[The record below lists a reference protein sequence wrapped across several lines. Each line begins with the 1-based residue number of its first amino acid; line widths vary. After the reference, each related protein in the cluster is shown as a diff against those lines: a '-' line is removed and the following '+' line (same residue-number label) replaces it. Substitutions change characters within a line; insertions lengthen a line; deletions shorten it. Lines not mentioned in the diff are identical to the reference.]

1 MVASAQK
8 STPVTLGRAAA
19 QRSFADG
26 PTTAAI
32 DRSAQT
38 TLTPDLCIIGA
49 GSGGLSVAA
58 AAASLGV
65 SVVLIEKHKM
75 GGDCLNSG
83 CVPSKALIAAA
94 KSAQQARASA
104 AFGIEAREPVID
116 FKQVSR
122 HVQGAISA
130 VAPND
135 SVARFTALG
144 VKVVQGAAR
153 FVDSRT
159 VEAGEVLIRARRFV
173 IATGSSP
180 AMPAI
185 PGLENVPYLTN
196 ETVFN
201 LDQPVGHLLVIGGGA
216 MGVELAQ
223 AYKRLGAK
231 VTLFEQGQVL
241 GREDAELSAVVVR
254 RLQREGV
261 VIHAGCMVRKIE
273 SRAGAIELQFGE
285 TAGADI
291 GVQLRGVAGTHLLIA
306 AGRKPNI
313 DGLGLAAAKVQTDA
327 QGIVVNRGLV
337 TSNRRVFAIGDV
349 IGGAQLTHAANY
361 HAGIVIQRALFRLPR
376 KINIAAIPRVTFT
389 DPEIAQTGMTE
400 AEARMTR
407 RKISIYRWPFSEN
420 DRARTEL
427 SAEGLIKIVCDG
439 RGRILGAGIA
449 GPQAGELIQLWT
461 LAIAQKLK
469 IGAMTQWIAP
479 YPTLGEVSRRAAFAA
494 MAAKARHPAV
504 QMLLSLL
511 RKFG

>member
-216 MGVELAQ
+216 MGEI
-223 AYKRLGAK
+223 
-231 VTLFEQGQVL
+231 
-241 GREDAELSAVVVR
+241 GRAHV
-254 RLQREGV
+254 
-261 VIHAGCMVRKIE
+261 
-273 SRAGAIELQFGE
+273 
-285 TAGADI
+285 
-291 GVQLRGVAGTHLLIA
+291 
-306 AGRKPNI
+306 
-313 DGLGLAAAKVQTDA
+313 
-327 QGIVVNRGLV
+327 
-337 TSNRRVFAIGDV
+337 
-349 IGGAQLTHAANY
+349 
-361 HAGIVIQRALFRLPR
+361 
-376 KINIAAIPRVTFT
+376 
-389 DPEIAQTGMTE
+389 
-400 AEARMTR
+400 
-407 RKISIYRWPFSEN
+407 
-420 DRARTEL
+420 
-427 SAEGLIKIVCDG
+427 
-439 RGRILGAGIA
+439 
-449 GPQAGELIQLWT
+449 
-461 LAIAQKLK
+461 
-469 IGAMTQWIAP
+469 
-479 YPTLGEVSRRAAFAA
+479 
-494 MAAKARHPAV
+494 
-504 QMLLSLL
+504 
-511 RKFG
+511 